1 MNLSSLVHPYFKNV
15 DQHGKAGCQD
25 KIHSGYDEPDFESHI
40 CVRYEVKSFGR
51 QFGNGDNADNGRMF
65 DQGNKQASQWW

>member
-1 MNLSSLVHPYFKNV
+1 MNLSSLDHPYFKNV

-51 QFGNGDNADNGRMF
+51 QFGNGDNADNGRML
-65 DQGNKQASQWW
+65 DQGNKQASQWR